1 MYVFFIIKD
10 IRYFKNDFQ
19 LNGYKT
25 NHVIMTF
32 GSDFEYQNA
41 LHHFKNI
48 DKLIKYVNA
57 EVKIFSQRID

>member
-1 MYVFFIIKD
+1 
-10 IRYFKNDFQ
+10 
-19 LNGYKT
+19 
-25 NHVIMTF
+25 MTF

-57 EVKIFSQRID
+57 EVEIFMKEIISLIKSKFSK

>member
-1 MYVFFIIKD
+1 
-10 IRYFKNDFQ
+10 
-19 LNGYKT
+19 
-25 NHVIMTF
+25 MTF

-57 EVKIFSQRID
+57 QVHTSSLFCSENKKKIFVFK